1 MVPKQHFLLTS
12 HDDLYQPIRS
22 AQLSLL
28 RLSSGVVHQRETV
41 APHHGR
47 SQKGVGLC
55 CPTRLPGLA
64 RAICLQSEKKK
75 VSQNLF
81 WVSVAFG
88 FGSGFL
94 AAFVDVL
101 AVPYIFSMFLVC
113 LYLCSSCIMVYILDS
128 LVLVFSEMSTFEIR
142 NLLSIGFKA
151 SQTISFIFSSFEL
164 PRKYSLRFSV
174 CEFMLY

>member
-1 MVPKQHFLLTS
+1 MAEARKGWDSVVPPDFQDWLEQFV
-12 HDDLYQPIRS
+12 YN
-22 AQLSLL
+22 
-28 RLSSGVVHQRETV
+28 QR
-41 APHHGR
+41 R
-47 SQKGVGLC
+47 
-55 CPTRLPGLA
+55 
-64 RAICLQSEKKK
+64 KK

-142 NLLSIGFKA
+142 NLLSIVFKA
-151 SQTISFIFSSFEL
+151 SQTISFIFSSFE
-164 PRKYSLRFSV
+164 
-174 CEFMLY
+174 